1 MGLAASGNLNPERT
15 APSMFEPVHGSAP
28 DIAGKGIANPMAAI
42 LSVAMMLDHL
52 NAAAAAGPDPELP
65 SDNSWSEP
73 RAADA
78 RSRRRCDHQP
88 RSAGR
93 CASSCELPHKPLR
106 PDSLIQRSD
115 RDMSHGAE
123 SCPGCQR
130 ASCSTGLTWP
140 SMSSRFAERS
150 ASLFKELAEVITID
164 DGQYVSFNFASW
176 REVSE
181 ARALFKEPDDDFIR
195 TVQFEIQVP
204 RIIRLLTYERFP
216 RQKVKFNR
224 KNLFARDGNR
234 CQYCGKKFPTTEL
247 SLDHLV
253 PRSRGGRATWDNIV
267 CACLRCNVRKG
278 GRTPRE
284 AGMRLIREPIEPK
297 TSPVLSLNLSHRKYR
312 SWKAFLDNAYWSVE
326 LE

>member
-1 MGLAASGNLNPERT
+1 
-15 APSMFEPVHGSAP
+15 
-28 DIAGKGIANPMAAI
+28 
-42 LSVAMMLDHL
+42 
-52 NAAAAAGPDPELP
+52 
-65 SDNSWSEP
+65 
-73 RAADA
+73 
-78 RSRRRCDHQP
+78 
-88 RSAGR
+88 
-93 CASSCELPHKPLR
+93 
-106 PDSLIQRSD
+106 
-115 RDMSHGAE
+115 MSHGAGHALDA
-123 SCPGCQR
+123 SVLVLNRFYMAVHVISVRR
-130 ASCSTGLTWP
+130 AFCL
-140 SMSSRFAERS
+140 
-150 ASLFKELAEVITID
+150 LFKELAEVITID
-164 DGQYVSFNFASW
+164 DGRYMSFNFASW

-284 AGMRLIREPIEPK
+284 AGMRLFREPVEPK
-297 TSPVLSLNLSHRKYR
+297 TSPVLTLKLSHRKYR